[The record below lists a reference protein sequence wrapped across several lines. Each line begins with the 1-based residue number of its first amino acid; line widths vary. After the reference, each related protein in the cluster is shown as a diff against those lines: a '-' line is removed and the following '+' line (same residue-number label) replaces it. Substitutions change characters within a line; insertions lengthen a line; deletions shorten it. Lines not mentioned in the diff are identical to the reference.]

1 MIGNWNIS
9 KEEYEKMK
17 NVEYSDAWFAEN
29 FQSYV
34 DFSNPRYTLARMSND
49 LEFTAS
55 DVFIN
60 FCLEKGF
67 IKEKSRN
74 KHFGTIQY
82 QIDWKKV
89 SKLWPKKL

>member
-1 MIGNWNIS
+1 MVGNWNIS

-29 FQSYV
+29 FQGYV
-34 DFSNPRYTLARMSND
+34 DFSNPRYTLAKMSND

-74 KHFGTIQY
+74 QHFGTIQY

-89 SKLWPKKL
+89 SELWPKKY